1 MIRLAITLT
10 LFFTLAITITLA
22 AAQTRLITL
31 GDACDWSDVTEI
43 SAYDFETRHSFA
55 LSLALVEGWR
65 GDSFWRNDNTWNI
78 PADAALRYQ
87 VTLRTAE
94 TWYTVSVLLAGDFAY
109 VLAFD
114 DYAPG
119 TDVQHPCAA
128 LRVLALELG
137 L

>member
-1 MIRLAITLT
+1 MIRVALALTLILTLAITLT
-10 LFFTLAITITLA
+10 LA
-22 AAQTRLITL
+22 AAQSRLITL
-31 GDACDWSDVTEI
+31 GDACDWSSVTEI
-43 SAYDFETRHSFA
+43 SAYDFETRHSFT
-55 LSLALVEGWR
+55 LSLALVEDWR
-65 GDSFWRNDNTWNI
+65 GDSFWRRDNSWNI

-87 VTLRTAE
+87 VTLRTEA

-128 LRVLALELG
+128 LRVLTSELG